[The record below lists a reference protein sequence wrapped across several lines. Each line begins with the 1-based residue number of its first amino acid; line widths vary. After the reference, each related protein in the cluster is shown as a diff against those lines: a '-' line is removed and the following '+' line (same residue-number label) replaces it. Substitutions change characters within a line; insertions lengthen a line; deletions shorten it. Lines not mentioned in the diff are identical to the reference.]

1 MADIGLATM
10 YNYSDVL
17 YIPYLKLFKYQKQL
31 ANNFE
36 LKNATLQITK
46 LRCLQKE
53 SSANTT
59 FFMKVNNTDS
69 FDKITKIETYLNIFQ
84 L

>member
-1 MADIGLATM
+1 M
-10 YNYSDVL
+10 YNYSYVL
-17 YIPYLKLFKYQKQL
+17 YTVHEVIQIPNQL